1 MSSNEINIA
10 SDDNATLTEL
20 GTADIEALR
29 DDPEP
34 PNAELLTNNKKRKA
48 KGNCLYWSMERESG
62 SLREMSRQGIFIGR
76 ESSIVRSVPSS
87 RLRTIK
93 FAHTYSYKVSG
104 GESKPV
110 SLYDQA
116 FTMFEAL
123 AEEQAITWCNF
134 CQRNAIT

>member
-34 PNAELLTNNKKRKA
+34 PNTEPLTNNKKRKA
-48 KGNCLYWSMERESG
+48 KGNCLYWSMGRESG
-62 SLREMSRQGIFIGR
+62 SSREMSRQGIFIGR
-76 ESSIVRSVPSS
+76 ESSIVRSVLPR

-93 FAHTYSYKVSG
+93 FAHTYSHTVSG
-104 GESKPV
+104 GDSKPV
-110 SLYDQA
+110 SSYDRA

-123 AEEQAITWCNF
+123 TEE
-134 CQRNAIT
+134 